1 MFPYIGEKAVRRF
14 EEMSSNKVLRDN
26 KLYFNHALRTY
37 FKVSS
42 HGFLFT
48 YKKDIDESG
57 KVSIKEYMLDKEGDY
72 ILSRVISI
80 TERELEININN
91 AEVI

>member
-14 EEMSSNKVLRDN
+14 EEMSSNKVLQDN

-57 KVSIKEYMLDKEGDY
+57 KVSIKEYKLDKEGDY
-72 ILSRVISI
+72 ILSKVIPI
-80 TERELEININN
+80 TERELEVNINN